1 MEFKYKKLMEENDLA
16 LNQIPEDAKTGIDE
30 INKVLRGITMRER
43 AGKKV
48 LPGTLKKLATMDKWV
63 TYEIL
68 DYLHDTDK
76 NDGDMPINA
85 DDVLKDLNKD
95 DKPPLNSD
103 DNKNNIDDNKNPLD
117 KISVD
122 PIGLKIDQEL
132 DALYESGKTTLSIDD
147 IRSSARN
154 TYKEIWDNYEENED
168 NGIIT
173 SKYSLLEGDDKNFN
187 LKLK

>member
-76 NDGDMPINA
+76 NDDDMPINA

-95 DKPPLNSD
+95 DTPPTPPTPP
-103 DNKNNIDDNKNPLD
+103 IDLQP
-117 KISVD
+117 VD
-122 PIGLKIDQEL
+122 QLGLKIDEEL
-132 DALYESGKTTLSIDD
+132 DNFFQSGKTSFTIDE

-154 TYKEIWDNYEENED
+154 TYKEIWDNYEEGEE

-173 SKYSLLEGDDKNFN
+173 SKYSLLEGDDKTFN

>member
-76 NDGDMPINA
+76 NDDDMPINA

-95 DKPPLNSD
+95 DTPPTPPTPP
-103 DNKNNIDDNKNPLD
+103 IDEKQVD
-117 KISVD
+117 K
-122 PIGLKIDQEL
+122 IGLKIDEEL
-132 DALYESGKTTLSIDD
+132 DNLFQSGKTSFTIDE

-154 TYKEIWDNYEENED
+154 TYKEIWDNYEEGEE

-173 SKYSLLEGDDKNFN
+173 SKYSLLEGDDKTFN

>member
-1 MEFKYKKLMEENDLA
+1 MEFKYKKLMEENDLTI
-16 LNQIPEDAKTGIDE
+16 NQIPEDAKTGVDE

-68 DYLHDTDK
+68 DFLDDTDK
-76 NDGDMPINA
+76 NDDNIPFA
-85 DDVLKDLNKD
+85 AKDVLKDLDKD
-95 DKPPLNSD
+95 NTPPTPSPP
-103 DNKNNIDDNKNPLD
+103 ITVQA
-117 KISVD
+117 VD
-122 PIGLKIDQEL
+122 QLGFKIDQEL
-132 DALYESGKTTLSIDD
+132 DNIFESGKTSLTIDEV
-147 IRSSARN
+147 RSSARN
-154 TYKEIWDNYEENED
+154 AYKEIWDNYEEGEE

-173 SKYSLLEGDDKNFN
+173 SKYSLLEGDDKTFN

>member
-1 MEFKYKKLMEENDLA
+1 MEFRYKKLMEENDLT
-16 LNQIPEDAKTGIDE
+16 LNQIPEDAKTGVDE

-68 DYLHDTDK
+68 DFLDDTDK
-76 NDGDMPINA
+76 NDDNIPFA
-85 DDVLKDLNKD
+85 AKDVLKDLDKD
-95 DKPPLNSD
+95 NTPPLAPIVPPTPP
-103 DNKNNIDDNKNPLD
+103 IDQKP
-117 KISVD
+117 VD
-122 PIGLKIDQEL
+122 PMGLKIDEEL
-132 DALYESGKTTLSIDD
+132 DNLFQSGKTSLTIDEV
-147 IRSSARN
+147 RSSARN
-154 TYKEIWDNYEENED
+154 AYKEIWDNYEEGEE

-173 SKYSLLEGDDKNFN
+173 SKYSLLEGDDKTFN

>member
-1 MEFKYKKLMEENDLA
+1 MEFRYKKLMEENDLT
-16 LNQIPEDAKTGIDE
+16 LNQIPEDAKTGVDE

-68 DYLHDTDK
+68 DFLDDTDK
-76 NDGDMPINA
+76 NDDNIPFA
-85 DDVLKDLNKD
+85 AKDVLKDLDKD
-95 DKPPLNSD
+95 NTPPTPSPP
-103 DNKNNIDDNKNPLD
+103 ITVQA
-117 KISVD
+117 VD
-122 PIGLKIDQEL
+122 QLGFKIDEEL
-132 DALYESGKTTLSIDD
+132 DNIFESGKTSLTIDEV
-147 IRSSARN
+147 RSSARN
-154 TYKEIWDNYEENED
+154 AYKEIWDNYEEGEE

-173 SKYSLLEGDDKNFN
+173 SKYSLLEGDDKTFN

>member
-1 MEFKYKKLMEENDLA
+1 MDFKYKKLMEENGLT
-16 LNQIPEDAKTGIDE
+16 LNQIPEDAKTGVDE

-76 NDGDMPINA
+76 NDDDIPFVA
-85 DDVLKDLNKD
+85 EDVLDDLNKD
-95 DKPPLNSD
+95 DKT
-103 DNKNNIDDNKNPLD
+103 
-117 KISVD
+117 KIQLAFQPVD
-122 PIGLKIDQEL
+122 QLGYRIDQEL
-132 DALYESGKTTLSIDD
+132 DRLYATGKTTFEIDE
-147 IRSSARN
+147 IRSLARN
-154 TYKEIWDNYEENED
+154 TYKEIWDNYEEEDD
-168 NGIIT
+168 NGITT
-173 SKYSLLEGDDKNFN
+173 SKYSLIEDNDKNFK